1 MLSPSPTVAN
11 TCNMFD
17 GSTCYSVLHCIT
29 QLQTPALCD
38 TSDGSTVTEKAK
50 QVHPPWVRMQCA
62 LCDAQDALCDA
73 RDACDQAD

>member
-1 MLSPSPTVAN
+1 
-11 TCNMFD
+11 MFD
-17 GSTCYSVLHCIT
+17 GSTCYSVLHCVT